1 MLPFP
6 EIQLRFQNCYCW
18 ELLSELLLLLSI
30 FGDSA
35 GCYSLSS
42 FSNNTTCVITYSH
55 LEFAMLRGIFLF
67 KLPFP
72 EIQLQFQNCCE
83 ALKFRWLNWFL
94 ILLSRFS
101 RNTTCFIWKGSTLL
115 FSLFL
120 SHAVNFPLSIQCILR
135 FQLLLSLSVMDSSYL
150 G

>member
-6 EIQLRFQNCYCW
+6 EIQLRFQNSCW
-18 ELLSELLLLLSI
+18 GPQFSVTQLVLSL
-30 FGDSA
+30 
-35 GCYSLSS
+35 LSS

-72 EIQLQFQNCCE
+72 EIQLLFQNCCE
-83 ALKFRWLNWFL
+83 ALNFRWLNWFL
-94 ILLSRFS
+94 IILSSFS
-101 RNTTCFIWKGSTLL
+101 KNTTCFFWKGSTLL

-120 SHAVNFPLSIQCILR
+120 SHVVNFPLSIQCILR
-135 FQLLLSLSVMDSSYL
+135 FQFLLSLSVMDSSYL
-150 G
+150 DWTLKAH